1 MSKAFINKS
10 HIEGWVYEHK
20 LEVKTTGPNSKAP
33 GTEFISGTVSIA
45 TDNECT
51 NIVPVHFTY
60 VTETTSKG
68 KQDSRYVAL
77 KNILDGVWKS
87 VMANGKEAATKVR
100 IDSAI
105 GLNDFY
111 TDRNGEVELIS
122 AKRNEGGFIHAADNI
137 AEDEKVRNTFECD
150 MIITSVTHVDAD
162 EENNKPEKAIVK
174 GCIFDFRKS
183 LLPIEFSAVNPNAI
197 GYFEGLEATAKEPVF
212 TKVWGRQ
219 ISEVV
224 VKRIE
229 EESAFGEAKVR
240 EVTNTRKDWVITGAA
255 AEPYVW
261 DDEGTITVAELNEYM
276 TERETYLAGVKKAW
290 QDYKD
295 SQGSSNSEVQK
306 GGFNF

>member
-33 GTEFISGTVSIA
+33 GTEFISGTISIA
-45 TDNECT
+45 TDNDCT

-60 VTETTSKG
+60 ITEMTSKG
-68 KQDSRYVAL
+68 KPDTRYAAL
-77 KNILDGVWKS
+77 KNVIDGVWKT
-87 VMANGKEAATKVR
+87 VMANGKDSATKVR

-111 TDRNGEVELIS
+111 TDRNGGEPELVS
-122 AKRNEGGFIHAADNI
+122 AKRNEGGFIHAADSV

-150 MIITSVTHVDAD
+150 MIITSVVHVDAD
-162 EENNKPEKAIVK
+162 EDNDKPEKAIVK
-174 GCIFDFRKS
+174 GCIFDFRKA
-183 LLPIEFSAVNPNAI
+183 LLPVEFSAVNPNAI
-197 GYFEGLEATAKEPVF
+197 GYFEGLEATSKNPVF
-212 TKVWGRQ
+212 TKIWGRQ
-219 ISEVV
+219 VSEVV

-240 EVTNTRKDWVITGAA
+240 EVQSTKKDWVITGAS
-255 AEPYVW
+255 AEPYAW

-276 TERETYLAGVKKAW
+276 ANRETYLAGVKKAW

-295 SQGSSNSEVQK
+295 SQGSSAGVPK